1 MSGAPLNAAHEELNG
16 LFERT
21 QASLDP
27 WTSGPAK
34 ALAIIKSHLTPP
46 DKGNSHE

>member
-21 QASLDP
+21 QAALDP
-27 WTSGPAK
+27 WASEPQGFKGGFGSPDW
-34 ALAIIKSHLTPP
+34 TPNNN
-46 DKGNSHE
+46 DDDF